1 MRSAV
6 LHKRTE
12 SSDKTSTIAHV
23 SPRIPT
29 RLLYVC
35 AGLSYDCTRTV
46 LRCENNRDLATIRH
60 DSFEHAQNIRGPS
73 RSTTITHD
81 SSRFFKIHYDAVTY
95 VSTIRHDSPRMY
107 NSWRIVAAFVTVWA
121 RLKFSPSFSLCKH
134 QTFVDYVLFKQNRCL
149 LPLYLVTIVK

>member
-107 NSWRIVAAFVTVWA
+107 NSWRIVA
-121 RLKFSPSFSLCKH
+121 
-134 QTFVDYVLFKQNRCL
+134 NRSRIRDSVSHAL
-149 LPLYLVTIVK
+149 TTKSILTL